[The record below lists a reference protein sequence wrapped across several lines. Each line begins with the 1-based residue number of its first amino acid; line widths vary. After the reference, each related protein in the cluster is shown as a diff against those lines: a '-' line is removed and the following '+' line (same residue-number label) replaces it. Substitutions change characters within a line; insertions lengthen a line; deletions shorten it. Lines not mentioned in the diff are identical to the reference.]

1 MLGSR
6 FGVIH
11 VCRRSRAA
19 VIGAAL
25 AAFIGFGGGH
35 ALASA
40 GCDAVNAGALNAT
53 PGIPSRTVGG
63 LAVGDTITFN
73 IVVGIGA
80 GAWKL
85 LSGTNVNLAGT
96 AASGTQTYTVKG
108 TNSDTTLVQNTVN
121 VTVTAT
127 CVPAAA
133 SSSGRLRTLQFL
145 VTNVEALTSGA
156 AISSAV
162 GGAIADGFSDSD
174 SSFVKRN
181 GNGLHFN
188 FAAEPDQAVADNGAS
203 AFDAVMSAR
212 ESVRGGGGP
221 WNGQSYQGLPSVNET
236 RVNDTFGA
244 LGYASPMQTK
254 APPLI
259 ARQPKDW
266 QVWADV
272 RGTGWNTN
280 VSDGD
285 LVGGQVNALLGVT
298 RRLTPD
304 FLIGVLG
311 GYETF
316 DYSSNTLDG
325 RLKGD
330 GWTAGGYLG
339 WRLWPGIRLDASVA
353 RSGLTYDSTAGADTG
368 KFPASRWLASAGLT
382 GTYFMGRLEIEPS
395 AKVYALW
402 EHDNQFTD
410 SLGTLQ
416 GVNDFSTGR
425 GSAGVKFAYPW
436 LSSASM
442 TLAPYVGAYADYY
455 FNNTGV
461 PPLLPNAFVEGWS
474 GRVTAGLAFTV
485 NDGAKVTIGGEL
497 GGLGNDFVVW
507 SLRGRASVP
516 F

>member
-1 MLGSR
+1 MAADSR
-6 FGVIH
+6 T
-11 VCRRSRAA
+11 RSIGQGLRAA
-19 VIGAAL
+19 TIFGAVLVALIGL
-25 AAFIGFGGGH
+25 GGGQ
-35 ALASA
+35 ARASA
-40 GCDAVNAGALNAT
+40 GCDAVNAGALNAST
-53 PGIPSRTVGG
+53 STVKAVTG
-63 LAVGDTITFN
+63 LAVGDTVTFN
-73 IVVGIGA
+73 ITTSGIG
-80 GAWKL
+80 GWDL
-85 LSGTNVNLAGT
+85 VSGTNVILAAT
-96 AASGTQTYTVKG
+96 AASGTQSYTVKG
-108 TNSDTTLVQNTVN
+108 TNGDTTLEQITGNG

-145 VTNVEALTSGA
+145 VTNVEALTSGD

-162 GGAIADGFSDSD
+162 GGAIADGFADSD
-174 SSFVKRN
+174 SSFIRQS

-188 FAAEPDQAVADNGAS
+188 FAAEPDHVADNGVS
-203 AFDAVMSAR
+203 AFDPVTSAR
-212 ESVRGGGGP
+212 ESVRSDAGQ
-221 WNGQSYQGLPSVNET
+221 QSYLASPWS

-244 LGYASPMQTK
+244 LAYANPMPTK
-254 APPLI
+254 APPPI
-259 ARQPKDW
+259 SRQPKDW

-339 WRLWPGIRLDASVA
+339 WRLWPGLRFDASVA
-353 RSGLTYDSTAGADTG
+353 RSDLTYDATAGTDSG

-382 GTYFMGRLEIEPS
+382 GIYKMGRLEIEPS

-410 SLGTLQ
+410 STGTLQ
-416 GVNDFSTGR
+416 AVNSFSTGR
-425 GSAGVKFAYPW
+425 ASGGVKFAYPW
-436 LSSASM
+436 FSNASM

-455 FNNTGV
+455 FNTGV

-474 GRVTAGLAFTV
+474 GRVTAGLAYSV
-485 NDGAKVTIGGEL
+485 IDGAKVTIGGEL
-497 GGLGNDFVVW
+497 GGLGNDFVMW
-507 SLRGRASVP
+507 SVRGRASVP

>member
-1 MLGSR
+1 MGRGL
-6 FGVIH
+6 
-11 VCRRSRAA
+11 RAA
-19 VIGAAL
+19 GAFVAVL
-25 AAFIGFGGGH
+25 MGLFGFGGGQ

-40 GCDAVNAGALNAT
+40 GCDAVNAGALNA
-53 PGIPSRTVGG
+53 PAGGAVKVVGG

-73 IVVGIGA
+73 ITVTGPG
-80 GAWKL
+80 GWTL
-85 LSGTNVNLAGT
+85 SSGTNVILAAT
-96 AASGTQTYTVKG
+96 AASGTQSYTVKG
-108 TNSDTTLVQNTVN
+108 TNSDTTLVQITGAS

-145 VTNVEALTSGA
+145 VTNVEALTSGD
-156 AISSAV
+156 AISSAI

-174 SSFVKRN
+174 SSFIRQS

-188 FAAEPDQAVADNGAS
+188 FAAEPDHVADNGVS
-203 AFDAVMSAR
+203 AFDPVTSAR
-212 ESVRGGGGP
+212 ESVRSDAGQ
-221 WNGQSYQGLPSVNET
+221 QSYLASPWS

-244 LGYASPMQTK
+244 LAYASSSPMATK
-254 APPLI
+254 APPSI
-259 ARQPKDW
+259 SRQPKDW

-339 WRLWPGIRLDASVA
+339 WRLWPGLRFDASVA
-353 RSGLTYDSTAGADTG
+353 RSGLTYDATAGADTG

-382 GTYFMGRLEIEPS
+382 GTYKMGRLEIEPS

-410 SLGTLQ
+410 STGTLQ
-416 GVNDFSTGR
+416 AVNSFSTGR
-425 GSAGVKFAYPW
+425 ASGGVKFAYPW
-436 LSSASM
+436 FSNASV

-461 PPLLPNAFVEGWS
+461 PLLLPNAFVEGWS
-474 GRVTAGLAFTV
+474 GRVTAGLAYGV
-485 NDGAKVTIGGEL
+485 IDGAKVTIGGEL
-497 GGLGNDFVVW
+497 GGLGNDFVMW
-507 SLRGRASVP
+507 SVRGRASVP